1 MSMPKDPRA
10 GAAAMG
16 GIALI
21 VVGVWALLVATGIIS
36 AAMLELLGR
45 SIGALAIIGLGV
57 AVLVAARRTP
67 SFAWPARG
75 TRLYRS
81 RSDRWI
87 GGVIGGLGAY
97 FGVDPVAL
105 RIVTVLLAL
114 VGLGSLVVAYIVMWI
129 VVPEEPLLPKAGAAP
144 APAPWPTPS
153 TPPAAPAPTEPPAP
167 PVPSTQYEPPAPP
180 APYEPPTPPAPPAPY
195 EPPASSADGS

>member
-1 MSMPKDPRA
+1 MSMPKDPRT

-21 VVGVWALLVATGIIS
+21 VVGLWALLVATGVVS
-36 AAMLELLGR
+36 AAMLDLLGR

-57 AVLVAARRTP
+57 AVLVASRRTA
-67 SFAWPARG
+67 SFKWPERG

-97 FGVDPVAL
+97 FGVDSVAL
-105 RIVTVLLAL
+105 RVVTILLTL

-129 VVPEEPLLPKAGAAP
+129 VVPEEPLVPNVAP
-144 APAPWPTPS
+144 APAPASWPER
-153 TPPAAPAPTEPPAP
+153 PAPTEPPAP
-167 PVPSTQYEPPAPP
+167 PVPPVPYEPPAP
-180 APYEPPTPPAPPAPY
+180 
-195 EPPASSADGS
+195 SADGS

>member
-1 MSMPKDPRA
+1 MSMPRDSRA

-21 VVGVWALLVATGIIS
+21 VVGLWALLVATGVVS
-36 AAMLELLGR
+36 AAMLDLLGR

-57 AVLVAARRTP
+57 AVLVGSRRTA
-67 SFAWPARG
+67 SFKWPERG

-97 FGVDPVAL
+97 FGVDSVAL
-105 RIVTVLLAL
+105 RIVTVLLTL
-114 VGLGSLVVAYIVMWI
+114 VGLGSLLVAYIVMWI
-129 VVPEEPLLPKAGAAP
+129 VVPEEPLVPNVAP
-144 APAPWPTPS
+144 APAPTSWPER
-153 TPPAAPAPTEPPAP
+153 PAPTEPPASPAPFEP
-167 PVPSTQYEPPAPP
+167 PVPPAPEPPAP
-180 APYEPPTPPAPPAPY
+180 
-195 EPPASSADGS
+195 SADGS

>member
-1 MSMPKDPRA
+1 
-10 GAAAMG
+10 MG

-36 AAMLELLGR
+36 AAMLDLLGR

-57 AVLVAARRTP
+57 AVLVATRRTT
-67 SFAWPARG
+67 SFTWPARG

-105 RIVTVLLAL
+105 RIVTILLTL

-129 VVPEEPLLPKAGAAP
+129 VVPEEPLVPNAAAAAP
-144 APAPWPTPS
+144 APASWPA
-153 TPPAAPAPTEPPAP
+153 PPPPPPPPAPTEPPVP
-167 PVPSTQYEPPAPP
+167 PV
-180 APYEPPTPPAPPAPY
+180 PPAPY
-195 EPPASSADGS
+195 EPPAPSADGS

>member
-21 VVGVWALLVATGIIS
+21 VVGLWALLVATGWIS
-36 AAMLELLGR
+36 AAMLDLLGR

-57 AVLVAARRTP
+57 AVLVASRRTT
-67 SFAWPARG
+67 SFKWPERG

-105 RIVTVLLAL
+105 RIVTILLTL

-129 VVPEEPLLPKAGAAP
+129 VVPEEPLASHPASP
-144 APAPWPTPS
+144 APAPWPERPVPS
-153 TPPAAPAPTEPPAP
+153 APPAA
-167 PVPSTQYEPPAPP
+167 
-180 APYEPPTPPAPPAPY
+180 PTPPAPPVQPEPMVPPVPA
-195 EPPASSADGS
+195 EPPAPSADGS